1 MRRGTTPTHTFSLP
15 FDTSEIT
22 SVRIVYAQNGRPIVV
37 KKTKDVSKNGSA
49 ISVKLTQK
57 DTLAFR
63 SDCDVDIQVRIL
75 VREDALASEP
85 IRVKLETLY
94 DDEVLV

>member
-22 SVRIVYAQNGRPIVV
+22 SVRIVYAQNSRPVVV
-37 KKTKDVSKNGSA
+37 KKTKDVSMNGTV

-57 DTLAFR
+57 DTLSLR

-75 VREDALASEP
+75 IRDDAIASEP
-85 IRVKLETLY
+85 IRVKIAPLL

>member
-1 MRRGTTPTHTFSLP
+1 MNGT
-15 FDTSEIT
+15 
-22 SVRIVYAQNGRPIVV
+22 V
-37 KKTKDVSKNGSA
+37 

-57 DTLAFR
+57 DTLSLR

-75 VREDALASEP
+75 IRDDAIASEP
-85 IRVKLETLY
+85 IRVKIAPLL